1 VAEKFKP
8 RAAGVVAEKLKH
20 GTGGHHSHKFSTT
33 RPPRHNG
40 KNISKAL
47 LSKYLEL
54 ISTAPLTSFPFSTA
68 PLPKYVFPD
77 FFISFSSLE
86 LISSTHKATK
96 AACYTH
102 GTTWLLQARLLYG
115 TTAAQLNDSVAP
127 QGTTTMRLLKAPR
140 RCGSSRQWRR
150 GLLHSAGSSKVW
162 ATPRRGLMATRLD
175 DGCGSSWHHGGTTR

>member
-1 VAEKFKP
+1 VGRVAEKFKP
-8 RAAGVVAEKLKH
+8 HAAGVVAEKLKH

-96 AACYTH
+96 AARYAH
-102 GTTWLLQARLLYG
+102 GTTRLLQER
-115 TTAAQLNDSVAP
+115 AP
-127 QGTTTMRLLKAPR
+127 LR
-140 RCGSSRQWRR
+140 
-150 GLLHSAGSSKVW
+150 
-162 ATPRRGLMATRLD
+162 
-175 DGCGSSWHHGGTTR
+175 HHGGAAPHGNGDTSYSTMRDPPRLRLLHNTA